1 MKPGTPPP
9 PDAEDMACID
19 VSLGDDLDIDSA
31 PLMKSWI
38 DIAIAANPGGTLRV
52 DLGGIVVL
60 DETGIGLLA
69 GALLGMRETGG
80 EVVLLNVCREARA
93 VLTLTRLDRVFT
105 VEG

>member
-1 MKPGTPPP
+1 MMPAVPAR
-9 PDAEDMACID
+9 PDAGHMACID
-19 VSLGDDLDIDSA
+19 VSLGEDLDLDTA

-38 DIAIAANPGGTLRV
+38 DIAVAANPGGTLRV

-60 DETGIGLLA
+60 DETGLGLLA

-80 EVVLLNVCREARA
+80 EVVLLNCGPEAIA

-105 VEG
+105 IEG